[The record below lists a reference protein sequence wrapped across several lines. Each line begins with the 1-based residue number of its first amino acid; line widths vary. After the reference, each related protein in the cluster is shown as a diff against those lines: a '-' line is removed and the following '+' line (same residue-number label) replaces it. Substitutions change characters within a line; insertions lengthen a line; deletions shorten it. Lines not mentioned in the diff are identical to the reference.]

1 GAQPAAPSSA
11 GITILQLGMNNLKPY
26 LKLLRPSQWIKNG
39 FVLMPLIFSGDLLM
53 PDAVIKSI
61 GMFIAFCVAASATY
75 IINDYMDMEQDR
87 LHPKKKHR
95 PLASGAIAPRSA
107 LALSAALIGALFLV
121 LLLVKTPWL
130 AMAALCAYLIL
141 QLAYSTYLKHIV
153 IIDVF
158 ALSTGFLFRVAGGA
172 AVIDVSV
179 SSWLLLCTF
188 SLAIFL
194 ALGKRRHEVLFL
206 PDDAMNHRP
215 VLESYSMLFLDQL
228 LQVVTTSTLIFYC
241 LYCVRSTPDMGA
253 SPEKLMLTIPFVTYG
268 IFRYMYLIYH
278 KEDGGSP
285 TTLILTD
292 GPLLACTI
300 FWLMA
305 FIAII
310 YL

>member
-1 GAQPAAPSSA
+1 
-11 GITILQLGMNNLKPY
+11 
-26 LKLLRPSQWIKNG
+26 
-39 FVLMPLIFSGDLLM
+39 M
-53 PDAVIKSI
+53 PDAVIKSV
-61 GMFIAFCVAASATY
+61 GMFLAFCAAASATY

-87 LHPKKKHR
+87 LHPKKKDR
-95 PLASGAIAPRSA
+95 PLASGAVAPGKA
-107 LALSAALIGALFLV
+107 LALAVVLIGGVLAALLV
-121 LLLVKTPWL
+121 VKTPWL
-130 AMAALCAYLIL
+130 AISALVAYIML

-172 AVIDVSV
+172 AVINVSV

-194 ALGKRRHEVLFL
+194 ALGKRRHEVLYL
-206 PDDAMNHRP
+206 PEDAVNHRP

-253 SPEKLMLTIPFVTYG
+253 SPEKLMLTIPFVIYG

-285 TTLILTD
+285 TALILTD
-292 GPLLACTI
+292 APLLACTI